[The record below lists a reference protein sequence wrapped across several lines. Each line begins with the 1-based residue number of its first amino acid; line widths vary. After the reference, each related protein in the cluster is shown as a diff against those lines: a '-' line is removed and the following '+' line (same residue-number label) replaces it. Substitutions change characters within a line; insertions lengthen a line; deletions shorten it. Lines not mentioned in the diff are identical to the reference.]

1 MNIQEEIVNESRK
14 INMSDLQLKALLG
27 TILAD
32 AYIGASGA
40 TTARIQWNHSSK
52 QHEYC
57 LHKYETL
64 KEFATNPPR
73 RRTNSGY
80 GEEWSCLSLKATH
93 LYFLLRQLCYFDRLK
108 RITPE
113 YLELITHPV
122 ALAWMIMDNGSR
134 QKGANASDL
143 SMHAFPKED
152 VELFQQWLAEKWG
165 VASIIQPVRHS
176 STGKEGWVLRFNKEA
191 FLKLSTLIA
200 PYVPESMRYKTEIAT
215 KTCPVCG
222 TVFTLTHSD
231 WCSPECAKVGK
242 KQHKREYWQKNKDH
256 FSEKAREWSK
266 AHREEIN
273 ARAREAYRT
282 LSPEKRQELNEY
294 AASYRAENRER
305 INAKRRERRAKLKGD
320 PEHEAKLK
328 EERRRYYERK
338 KADPERHQK
347 SLELARERR
356 KRPDVRAKE
365 AAYQRQRRAAI
376 RANLAAHTPKQAD
389 GPQKPENSQD

>member
-1 MNIQEEIVNESRK
+1 MPIQDEIVNESRK
-14 INMSDLQLKALLG
+14 INMSDLQFNALLG

-40 TTARIQWNHSSK
+40 TTARVQWNHSSK

-73 RRTNSGY
+73 RKPNPGY

-93 LYFLLRQLCYFDRLK
+93 LYFLLRQLCYSDKRK

-113 YLELITHPV
+113 YLELITHPI

-134 QKGANASDL
+134 QKGTNSADL

-165 VASIIQPVRHS
+165 VVGIIQTVHHS
-176 STGKEGWVLRFNKEA
+176 STGKEGRVLRFNKEA
-191 FLKLSTLIA
+191 FLKLSALIT
-200 PYVPESMRYKTEIAT
+200 PYVHESMRYKTEILT

-222 TVFTLTHSD
+222 TVFTMTQSD
-231 WCSPECAKVGK
+231 WCSPECAEVGR
-242 KQHKREYWQKNKDH
+242 KQHNREYWLKNKEH
-256 FSEKAREWSK
+256 FREKAREWSK

-273 ARAREAYRT
+273 ARAREATRN
-282 LSPEKRQELNEY
+282 LSPEKRQKRNEY
-294 AASYRAENRER
+294 AARYRAENREK
-305 INAKRRERRAKLKGD
+305 INAYKRERRARLKGD
-320 PEHEAKLK
+320 PDHEAKLK

-338 KADPERHQK
+338 KADPERYQK
-347 SLELARERR
+347 KLAMARERR
-356 KRPDVRAKE
+356 KRPEVRAKE
-365 AAYQRQRRAAI
+365 AAYLRKRRAAL
-376 RANLAAHTPKQAD
+376 RAALAANVPNE
-389 GPQKPENSQD
+389 PQKPENSQG

>member
-1 MNIQEEIVNESRK
+1 MSIQEEIVNESRK
-14 INMSDLQLKALLG
+14 INMSDLQFNALLG

-32 AYIGASGA
+32 AHIGASGA
-40 TTARIQWNHSSK
+40 TTARVQWNHSSK

-73 RRTNSGY
+73 RKPNPGY

-93 LYFLLRQLCYFDRLK
+93 LYFLLRQLCYSDKRK

-113 YLELITHPV
+113 YLELITHPI

-134 QKGANASDL
+134 QKGTNSADL

-165 VASIIQPVRHS
+165 VVGIIQTVHHS
-176 STGKEGWVLRFNKEA
+176 STGKEGRVLRFNKEA
-191 FLKLSTLIA
+191 FLKLSALIT
-200 PYVPESMRYKTEIAT
+200 PYVHESMRYKTEILT

-222 TVFTLTHSD
+222 TVFTMTHSD
-231 WCSPECAKVGK
+231 WCSPECAEVGR
-242 KQHKREYWQKNKDH
+242 KQHNREYWLKNKEH
-256 FSEKAREWSK
+256 FREKAREWSK

-294 AASYRAENRER
+294 AARYRAENREK
-305 INAKRRERRAKLKGD
+305 INAYRRERRKRLKGD
-320 PEHEAKLK
+320 PDHEAKLK

-338 KADPERHQK
+338 KADPERYQK
-347 SLELARERR
+347 KLAMARERR
-356 KRPDVRAKE
+356 KRPEVRAKE
-365 AAYQRQRRAAI
+365 AAYLRKRRAAL
-376 RANLAAHTPKQAD
+376 RAALAANVPNE
-389 GPQKPENSQD
+389 PQKPENSQG

>member
-1 MNIQEEIVNESRK
+1 MSIQEEIVNESRK
-14 INMSDLQLKALLG
+14 INMSDLQFNALLG

-32 AYIGASGA
+32 AHIGASGA
-40 TTARIQWNHSSK
+40 TTARVQWNHSSK

-64 KEFATNPPR
+64 QKFATNPPR
-73 RRTNSGY
+73 RKPNPGY

-93 LYFLLRQLCYFDRLK
+93 LYFLLRQLCYSDKRK

-113 YLELITHPV
+113 YLESITHPI

-134 QKGANASDL
+134 QKGTNSADL

-165 VASIIQPVRHS
+165 VVGIIQTVHHS
-176 STGKEGWVLRFNKEA
+176 STGKEGRVLRFNKEA
-191 FLKLSTLIA
+191 FLKLSALIT
-200 PYVPESMRYKTEIAT
+200 PYVHESMRYKTEILT

-222 TVFTLTHSD
+222 TVFTMTHSD
-231 WCSPECAKVGK
+231 WCSPECAEVGR
-242 KQHKREYWQKNKDH
+242 KQHNREYWLKNKEH
-256 FSEKAREWSK
+256 FREKAREWKK

-294 AASYRAENRER
+294 AARYRAENREKIAGR
-305 INAKRRERRAKLKGD
+305 G
-320 PEHEAKLK
+320 
-328 EERRRYYERK
+328 
-338 KADPERHQK
+338 
-347 SLELARERR
+347 
-356 KRPDVRAKE
+356 
-365 AAYQRQRRAAI
+365 
-376 RANLAAHTPKQAD
+376 
-389 GPQKPENSQD
+389 